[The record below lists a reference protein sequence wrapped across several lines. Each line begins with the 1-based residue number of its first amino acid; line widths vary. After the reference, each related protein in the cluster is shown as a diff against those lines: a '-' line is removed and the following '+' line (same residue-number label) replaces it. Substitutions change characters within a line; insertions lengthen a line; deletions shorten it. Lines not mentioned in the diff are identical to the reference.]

1 MLVVSDLMTEE
12 VYALHETDTLRAA
25 RSLMSLARIRHIPVV
40 TAEGRFLGLLT
51 HRDLLAATASQLADL
66 DEAQRREW
74 DEAIPVGEVMR
85 RDVTVAAP
93 GDSLRQAAETLLR
106 HKYGCLPVV
115 ENDRVVGILTES
127 DFLRLAIS
135 LLEAAEEE

>member
-1 MLVVSDLMTEE
+1 MLVIRDLMTED
-12 VYALHETDTLRAA
+12 VYVLHETDTLRAA
-25 RSLMSLARIRHIPVV
+25 RSLMDLARIRHIPVV
-40 TAEGRFLGLLT
+40 TAEGSFLGLLT
-51 HRDLLAATASQLADL
+51 HRDLLAATASRLADL

-85 RDVTVAAP
+85 RDVLVAAP
-93 GDSLRQAAETLLR
+93 GDNLRRAAETLLR

-127 DFLRLAIS
+127 DFLRLAVG
-135 LLEAAEEE
+135 LLETAEEN